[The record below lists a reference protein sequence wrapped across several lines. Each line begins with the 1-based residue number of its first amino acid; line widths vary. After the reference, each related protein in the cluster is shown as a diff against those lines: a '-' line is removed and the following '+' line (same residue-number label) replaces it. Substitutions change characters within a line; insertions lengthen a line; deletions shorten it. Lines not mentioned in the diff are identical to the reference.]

1 MPTRTTDEQT
11 THTFRAATLEEAV
24 ALAEQTLGCRVTLVA
39 ANRIRRGG
47 LGGFFAAD
55 LGVEAVVSPIEETVE
70 SALERLIS
78 SSANEERARWEAD
91 HKDSTA
97 AVAAA
102 LAAVVAGDSAPTE
115 SAGRSWLRRRSA
127 AVDEMVSADNTWYSP
142 PTSDHDRGNRPERLA
157 RLAELDRVFGVVA
170 ADVAAG
176 TAQLDDPAPFVD
188 NDPTGRIEIPAE
200 LRTERAPVANEPMP
214 RLPSGT
220 PSPIAAPS
228 PAGSSSLARVER
240 IIEELQ
246 VLTSTPRLLA
256 AMGSN
261 TGQRITAAPPA
272 GTPARRAPMS
282 PTSSMP
288 SADVAVA
295 ARRESQDWAPVG
307 TRPAPG
313 MIQRPSWPTTTRAD
327 EAGSTPTVS
336 LATPRAIH
344 SASTVPSDV
353 PAAGEVPAARAGLD
367 HLDPLHAS
375 SDASA
380 AATVTASADLTQRQ
394 VELAVSA
401 ADSLLGSLRR
411 EDGVKRL
418 SVRVILRTGD
428 HDEVAAEAEWDAG
441 E

>member
-1 MPTRTTDEQT
+1 MPTRTTDDQT

-24 ALAEQTLGCRVTLVA
+24 ALAEQSLGSRVTLVA

-55 LGVEAVVSPIEETVE
+55 LGVEVVVSPIEETVE

-78 SSANEERARWEAD
+78 SSSNEERARWEAD

-102 LAAVVAGDSAPTE
+102 LAAVVAGDSSPSEGT
-115 SAGRSWLRRRSA
+115 GRTWLRRRA
-127 AVDEMVSADNTWYSP
+127 AATDEITRTDSSWYSP

-157 RLAELDRVFGVVA
+157 RLAELDRVFGVVPVDGVDA
-170 ADVAAG
+170 ATDQPEA
-176 TAQLDDPAPFVD
+176 TAPFID
-188 NDPTGRIEIPAE
+188 RDPTGRLEIPVDLRVEHPADPAE
-200 LRTERAPVANEPMP
+200 LLL
-214 RLPSGT
+214 RLPARAVPPTSV
-220 PSPIAAPS
+220 PSPSPASQSPASPS
-228 PAGSSSLARVER
+228 SASPSSASTAGSSSLARVER

-256 AMGSN
+256 AMGS
-261 TGQRITAAPPA
+261 GRD
-272 GTPARRAPMS
+272 RRAIGAPANQ
-282 PTSSMP
+282 PTAPSMDASVDP
-288 SADVAVA
+288 ADG
-295 ARRESQDWAPVG
+295 SQEWKPVG
-307 TRPAPG
+307 QRPAPG
-313 MIQRPSWPTTTRAD
+313 MIQRPTWPTTTRAA
-327 EAGSTPTVS
+327 EAVSPPAVS
-336 LATPRAIH
+336 LATPRAI
-344 SASTVPSDV
+344 S
-353 PAAGEVPAARAGLD
+353 
-367 HLDPLHAS
+367 
-375 SDASA
+375 
-380 AATVTASADLTQRQ
+380 TVTAHATPDAPARDDRPGAIAAGTEPGAAAPSELTQRQ

-401 ADSLLGSLRR
+401 ADALLGSLRR